1 MRHRIGANLLWLVP
15 GVVGGSEEY
24 TMRLLT
30 AFAARQSASLD
41 MTLFVNSRL
50 QDVYPRVLAEFET
63 VVAPVSGAAK
73 VARVLAESTWLPRA
87 ARRREIDLLH
97 HLGGTMPL
105 LRSVPGVVTVH
116 DLQPFAMPEH
126 FSHVKR
132 SYLQIVL
139 PMSVRRARRVVTL
152 TEFTRRDLH
161 ERLGVDLARID
172 LVPSGVEP
180 ADDAMEL
187 ARLPEVLERYGL
199 VQQRYFLYPAITYP
213 HKNHLVLLDALAQM
227 PESKKDIQ
235 LVLTGGAAQMEQRVH
250 EEAVRLGVVG
260 RVVRTGRIPREDL
273 DVLYHGAAALLFP
286 SRFEGFGLPVLE
298 AMVRGCAVIAS
309 DVTSLPEVIGDA
321 GVLVDPQRAKDW
333 SAAMVHVVRDDSH
346 RKDLSALGR
355 ARAREFSWHEAAAA
369 LERVYRDVLE
379 SRL

>member
-30 AFAARQSASLD
+30 AFAERQSASLD

-63 VVAPVSGAAK
+63 VVAPVSGASK
-73 VARVLAESTWLPRA
+73 VARVLAESTWLSRA

-139 PMSVRRARRVVTL
+139 PMSVRKARRVVTL

-161 ERLGVDLARID
+161 ERLGVDLAKID
-172 LVPSGVEP
+172 LVYSGVEP

-227 PESKKDIQ
+227 PEAKKDIQ

-273 DVLYHGAAALLFP
+273 DVLYRGAAALLFP

-355 ARAREFSWHEAAAA
+355 ARASEFSWHEAAAA

-379 SRL
+379 SRS